1 MSDPIS
7 KNEGRVVVVDDD
19 PMVATSLSGVLDLA
33 GYQVD
38 TFTTPQS
45 AIDFLRSHS
54 VDVIM
59 SDVNMPGMTG
69 LEMVTALR
77 KDRNEVPV
85 VFLTGAP
92 KVEDSMHA
100 MELGAF
106 RYLAKPLDTKQVNLV
121 VRDAVKW
128 GRLTRASQHGPS
140 GQEREALEVSFMRA
154 VSSIKMA
161 YQPIVAAASLQAY
174 GYEALMRPQD
184 PELRSPL
191 DVLDAA
197 ERLGHL
203 HMLGRRLRDIV
214 GEQAAALKPI
224 GQSFFVNLHS
234 SDLADPTLYDPA
246 SSLSAFAQWVVLE
259 ITERASLEGIGEVE
273 KRIRALRDMGY
284 RIAVDDLGAGYA
296 GLSYFARISPDVV
309 KIDMSLIRGID
320 ADAVKRRIVGS
331 MCTLAR
337 ELDMLVVAEG
347 IETAGELAVVK
358 DLGADFIQGY
368 YIARPGPYPT
378 SGS

>member
-1 MSDPIS
+1 MSSTID

-33 GYQVD
+33 GYHVD
-38 TFTTPQS
+38 TFTSPQS
-45 AIDFLRSHS
+45 AVEFLRTHP
-54 VDVIM
+54 VDLIM
-59 SDVNMPGMTG
+59 SDVNMPGMSG
-69 LEMVTALR
+69 LEMVARLR
-77 KDRNEVPV
+77 EQCNDAPV

-92 KVEDSMHA
+92 KVEDSMQA

-128 GRLTRASQHGPS
+128 GRLTRASHHGPS
-140 GQEREALEVSFMRA
+140 GQEREALETSFMRT
-154 VSSIKMA
+154 VSTIQMA
-161 YQPIVAAASLQAY
+161 YQPIVAAASLQVY
-174 GYEALMRPQD
+174 GYEALMRSQD
-184 PELRSPL
+184 PSLRSPL

-203 HMLGRRLRDIV
+203 HLLGRRLRDIV
-214 GEQAAALKPI
+214 GEQAATLRPI
-224 GQSFFVNLHS
+224 SQSFFVNLHS
-234 SDLADPTLYDPA
+234 SDLADPTLYDPT
-246 SSLSAFAQWVVLE
+246 SPLSAFATWVILE

-273 KRIRALRDMGY
+273 KRIRALREMGY

-309 KIDMSLIRGID
+309 KVDMSLIRGID
-320 ADAVKRRIVGS
+320 ADPVKRRVVGS

-347 IETAGELAVVK
+347 IETAAELDAVRE
-358 DLGADFIQGY
+358 LGADFIQGY
-368 YIARPGPYPT
+368 FIARPAPYPT
-378 SGS
+378 RAA